1 MATIKLAKAWTY
13 RTPAVTIDYGAGTH
27 EVAPAVHAEAV
38 KQGVHAEEKD
48 EADGDRDSA
57 ASPARA
63 TRKAQG

>member
-1 MATIKLAKAWTY
+1 MPTITLKTAWTY

-38 KQGVHAEEKD
+38 KQGVHAEEGND
-48 EADGDRDSA
+48 DDNGA
-57 ASPARA
+57 AKTGPARA